1 MSWSASSARELSEAG
16 VTPAPNTRKRHE
28 TSSRLKVAMVEAVG
42 VANFCAA
49 VRRAGAAAMALAI
62 ASALVACGPMQSTY
76 YPLNQTGTPAEVG
89 KRPLE
94 LSSSEFAADLV
105 TPAGIRVKTNGQ
117 YKTEASRKAAAL
129 AIDRYWGEV
138 RACAVG
144 VEPPGDTDVGDLIEE
159 FPRHLAVEIANNWK
173 VVEGPATH
181 RMMQAFPSL
190 AHPGSWSTA
199 RRQEDAL
206 YIVVVPELNGL
217 GQQMVNE
224 LNLWL
229 DKNAN
234 VPPTADLVSA
244 CASVACVRFSYNN
257 APSQAWN
264 QCLE

>member
-1 MSWSASSARELSEAG
+1 MRVVHLVVAGGAG
-16 VTPAPNTRKRHE
+16 VQAR
-28 TSSRLKVAMVEAVG
+28 SRAAIRLVSTAVLSL
-42 VANFCAA
+42 
-49 VRRAGAAAMALAI
+49 ALASTLI
-62 ASALVACGPMQSTY
+62 ACPMESTY

-89 KRPLE
+89 KRPLV
-94 LSSSEFAADLV
+94 LSTSEFAADLV

-117 YKTEASRKAAAL
+117 YKTEASRKALAL

-144 VEPPGDTDVGDLIEE
+144 VEPPADSDVAGLIEE
-159 FPRHLAVEIANNWK
+159 FPRQLAVEIANNWK
-173 VVEGPATH
+173 VVEGPTSH

-206 YIVVVPELNGL
+206 YIEVVPELNGL
-217 GQQMVNE
+217 GPQMVSQ

-229 DKNAN
+229 NKNAN
-234 VPPTADLVSA
+234 VTPTADLVGA
-244 CASVACVRFSYNN
+244 CASVACVRFNYNN

-264 QCLE
+264 RCVE

>member
-1 MSWSASSARELSEAG
+1 MRLAELVVEGGGGVRGWFRAAIRSA
-16 VTPAPNTRKRHE
+16 
-28 TSSRLKVAMVEAVG
+28 
-42 VANFCAA
+42 AA
-49 VRRAGAAAMALAI
+49 VVLALAMASAFAACEPAQSTDYSPNNAAAEI
-62 ASALVACGPMQSTY
+62 
-76 YPLNQTGTPAEVG
+76 G

-129 AIDRYWGEV
+129 AIDRYWSEV
-138 RACAVG
+138 GACAAG
-144 VEPPGDTDVGDLIEE
+144 AERPGDTDVSYLIEE

-181 RMMQAFPSL
+181 HRMQAFPSL
-190 AHPGSWSTA
+190 EHPGSWSTA

-217 GQQMVNE
+217 GPQMVNE

-229 DKNAN
+229 NRNAN
-234 VPPTADLVSA
+234 VMPTADLVGA
-244 CASVACVRFSYNN
+244 CVSVACVRFNYNN
-257 APSQAWN
+257 TPSQAWN
-264 QCLE
+264 ECKE